1 MEAHSDNL
9 TYLEE
14 PSLIKD
20 LPLKFNKE
28 IINYAAAL
36 PKHIKAV

>member
-1 MEAHSDNL
+1 MQAHNDTM

-14 PSLIKD
+14 PYLIKR
-20 LPLKFNKE
+20 LPLKFDKE
-28 IINYAAAL
+28 IINYSGAL